1 MPLPL
6 RYRQSRLRS
15 LHETVM
21 EPRSQFITI
30 DEVKLHGADW
40 GGQGPS
46 LLLLH
51 ANGFF
56 GRLYRAMIQPL
67 LSHYH
72 VVTMD
77 LRGQGDSEKSTLG
90 DDYWQQMARDVEGVV
105 NYLGLH
111 DFYGVGHSGGGALL
125 ALYTATHPGKVK
137 GLALLEPVSV
147 PHEPQ
152 FLARLSADNHPLVER
167 TLRRREIWD
176 SRQQLFTAYQG
187 KAAFGEWRED
197 VLWDYVNH
205 GTYDLPD
212 GRVALKCSA
221 EVEAHVFA
229 TTMSL
234 DIFSQ
239 LDRIVCPT
247 LVLRGERTDP
257 PLALIAERVAQRIPR
272 GSLVTIPGT
281 SHFLAMEKPGEIAET
296 IHTYFCTQS
305 SA

>member
-1 MPLPL
+1 
-6 RYRQSRLRS
+6 
-15 LHETVM
+15 M
-21 EPRSQFITI
+21 ELRSQFIAI
-30 DEVKLHGADW
+30 DNVKLHLADW
-40 GGQGPS
+40 GGRGPT
-46 LLLLH
+46 LLLIH
-51 ANGFF
+51 ANGFL
-56 GRLYRAMIQPL
+56 GRIYRAMIHPL
-67 LSHYH
+67 LTHYH
-72 VVTMD
+72 VVTTD
-77 LRGQGDSEKSTLG
+77 LRGQGDSEKSALG
-90 DDYWQQMARDVEGVV
+90 ADYWQKMAQDVEGVV
-105 NYLGLH
+105 DHLGLQ

-167 TLRRREIWD
+167 TLRRRVIWD

-187 KAAFGEWRED
+187 KDAFAAWRDE

-239 LDRIVCPT
+239 LDRITCPT

-257 PLALIAERVAQRIPR
+257 PIALIAERVAQRIPH
-272 GSLVTIPGT
+272 GSLVTVPET
-281 SHFLAMEKPGEIAET
+281 SHFLAMEKPEEIART
-296 IHTYFCTQS
+296 IDDYFQS
-305 SA
+305 H

>member
-1 MPLPL
+1 
-6 RYRQSRLRS
+6 
-15 LHETVM
+15 M
-21 EPRSQFITI
+21 ELRSQFITI
-30 DEVKLHGADW
+30 DGVKLHVTDW
-40 GGQGPS
+40 GGHGPS
-46 LLLLH
+46 LFLLH

-56 GRLYRAMIQPL
+56 GRLYRAMIHPL
-67 LSHYH
+67 LSHYR

-77 LRGQGDSEKSTLG
+77 LRGQGDSETSALG
-90 DDYWQQMARDVEGVV
+90 ADYWQKMAHDVEEVIHH
-105 NYLGLH
+105 LGLH

-125 ALYTATHPGKVK
+125 ALYTATHAGNVK

-167 TLRRREIWD
+167 TLRRRVIWD
-176 SRQQLFTAYQG
+176 NRQRLFAAYQG
-187 KAAFGEWRED
+187 KDAFAAWQED

-212 GRVALKCSA
+212 GRIALKCSA

-239 LDRIVCPT
+239 LDRIACPT
-247 LVLRGERTDP
+247 LVLCGERTDP
-257 PLALIAERVAQRIPR
+257 PLALTAERVAQRIPG
-272 GSLVTIPGT
+272 GSLVTVPGT
-281 SHFLAMEKPGEIAET
+281 SHFLAMERPEEIART
-296 IHTYFCTQS
+296 IDNYFRS
-305 SA
+305 H